1 MKAYTEL
8 NKLAKYRK
16 SELLY
21 DFVLGFILSQGPENV
36 HVGKRIEPTYIY
48 ISRQNER
55 QVFDFQDNLYSE
67 QNERSNKDKNY
78 SKPLALRDGWQ
89 VIEHGSVYIK
99 DQFSKPEL
107 LNYGTYFYKG
117 DYLFYVTF

>member
-48 ISRQNER
+48 ISR
-55 QVFDFQDNLYSE
+55 